1 MTDTPIQQFTNHR
14 INKSFANL
22 SSAMYQYQLPRYLP
36 TADELPN
43 SDDTP
48 VDNEL
53 QELIPGLLKS
63 ILRMLWKGRMD
74 WFFGIDMGIYTH
86 PEQPPIVPDGFLSL
100 NVERSFDENLRLSY
114 LLWEE
119 EILPLLVLEVVSAKP
134 GGEYTT
140 KLDKY
145 AELGVLYY
153 VIYNPKR
160 RRKAKLEIHK
170 LIQGNYELQSN
181 NPLWMPEIGLG
192 IGSERAEY
200 DDLTREWLY
209 WYDEND
215 NRYPT
220 PYEQIEL
227 ERQRAND
234 ADRLIEQERQR
245 ADRLAAKL
253 RDLGIDPD

>member
-1 MTDTPIQQFTNHR
+1 
-14 INKSFANL
+14 
-22 SSAMYQYQLPRYLP
+22 MYQYQLPRYLP

-119 EILPLLVLEVVSAKP
+119 EILPILVLEVVSAKP

-145 AELGVLYY
+145 AELGILYY
-153 VIYNPKR
+153 VIYSLEKVLHLGKPQDRTFRNPKR
-160 RRKAKLEIHK
+160 RRKSKLEIHK
-170 LIQGNYELQSN
+170 LIQGNYELQN
-181 NPLWMPEIGLG
+181 ANPLWMPEIGLG

-200 DDLTREWLY
+200 DDLMREWLY

>member
-1 MTDTPIQQFTNHR
+1 
-14 INKSFANL
+14 
-22 SSAMYQYQLPRYLP
+22 MYQYQLPRYLP

-43 SDDTP
+43 SDDAP

-63 ILRMLWKGRMD
+63 ILRMLWQGRMD
-74 WFFGIDMGIYTH
+74 WFFGIDMGVYIH
-86 PEQPPIVPDGFLSL
+86 PEEPPIVPDGFLSL
-100 NVERSFDENLRLSY
+100 NVERSFDEDLRLSY

-119 EILPLLVLEVVSAKP
+119 EIPPILVLEVVSAKP

-140 KLDKY
+140 KFDKY

-160 RRKAKLEIHK
+160 RRKARLEIHK
-170 LIQGNYELQSN
+170 LVNGGYELQHA

-192 IGSERAEY
+192 IGSERANY

-209 WYDEND
+209 WYDQND
-215 NRYPT
+215 RRYPT
-220 PYEQIEL
+220 PYEQIERERERADNADRAIAQERERTES
-227 ERQRAND
+227 ERQRA
-234 ADRLIEQERQR
+234 E
-245 ADRLAAKL
+245 RLAAQL
-253 RDLGIDPD
+253 RALGVEPD

>member
-1 MTDTPIQQFTNHR
+1 
-14 INKSFANL
+14 
-22 SSAMYQYQLPRYLP
+22 MYQYELPRYLP

-74 WFFGIDMGIYTH
+74 WFFGIDMSLYID
-86 PEQPPIVPDGFLSL
+86 PDRPPIVPDGFLSL
-100 NVERSFDENLRLSY
+100 NVERSFDEDLRLSY

-119 EILPLLVLEVVSAKP
+119 EVMPVFVLEVVSSKP

-140 KLDKY
+140 KLQEY
-145 AELGVLYY
+145 AQMGVLYY
-153 VIYNPKR
+153 IIYNPKR
-160 RRKAKLEIHK
+160 RRKARLEIHK
-170 LIQGNYELQSN
+170 LQNGQVYELQN
-181 NPLWMPEIGLG
+181 ANPLWMPEISLG
-192 IGSERAEY
+192 IGSERANY

-215 NRYPT
+215 QRYPT
-220 PYEQIEL
+220 PYEQIEQ
-227 ERQRAND
+227 ERQRADN
-234 ADRLIEQERQR
+234 ADRAIERERQQTEQERQR
-245 ADRLAAKL
+245 AERLVAQL
-253 RDLGIDPD
+253 RALGVEPE

>member
-1 MTDTPIQQFTNHR
+1 
-14 INKSFANL
+14 
-22 SSAMYQYQLPRYLP
+22 MYQYELPRYLP

-74 WFFGIDMGIYTH
+74 WFFGIDMGIYIH
-86 PEQPPIVPDGFLSL
+86 PEEPPIVPDGFLSL
-100 NVERSFDENLRLSY
+100 NVERSFDEDLRLSY

-119 EILPLLVLEVVSAKP
+119 EIPPILVLEVVSAKP

-145 AELGVLYY
+145 AKLGVLYY
-153 VIYNPKR
+153 VIYSLEKVLHLGKPQDRTFRNPKR
-160 RRKAKLEIHK
+160 RRKARLEIHK
-170 LIQGNYELQSN
+170 LVNSNYELQTA

-192 IGSERAEY
+192 IGSERASY

-215 NRYPT
+215 KRYPT
-220 PYEQIEL
+220 PYERIEL
-227 ERQRAND
+227 
-234 ADRLIEQERQR
+234 ADRLIEQERQQTELERQR
-245 ADRLAAKL
+245 ADRFAAKL
-253 RDLGIDPD
+253 RALGIEPD

>member
-1 MTDTPIQQFTNHR
+1 
-14 INKSFANL
+14 
-22 SSAMYQYQLPRYLP
+22 MYQYQLPRYLP

-53 QELIPGLLKS
+53 QEIIPSLLKS

-74 WFFGIDMGIYTH
+74 WFFGIDMGIYTD

-100 NVERSFDENLRLSY
+100 GVERSFDENLRLSY

-119 EILPLLVLEVVSAKP
+119 EISPILVLEVVSTKP

-160 RRKAKLEIHK
+160 RRKPRLEIYK
-170 LIQGNYELQSN
+170 LIQGKYELATT

-192 IGSERAEY
+192 IGAECAEY

-215 NRYPT
+215 RRYPT
-220 PYEQIEL
+220 PYERID
-227 ERQRAND
+227 D
-234 ADRLIEQERQR
+234 ADRR
-245 ADRLAAKL
+245 AEAADLRAEKLAAKL
-253 RDLGIDPD
+253 RALGIDPD

>member
-1 MTDTPIQQFTNHR
+1 
-14 INKSFANL
+14 
-22 SSAMYQYQLPRYLP
+22 MYQYQLPRYLP
-36 TADELPN
+36 TADELPC

-53 QELIPGLLKS
+53 QEIIPSLLKS

-74 WFFGIDMGIYTH
+74 WFFGIDMGIYTD

-100 NVERSFDENLRLSY
+100 NVERSFDEDLRLSY

-119 EILPLLVLEVVSAKP
+119 EVPPILVLEVVSTKP

-160 RRKAKLEIHK
+160 KRKARLEIHK
-170 LIQGNYELQSN
+170 LSQGSYQLQN
-181 NPLWMPEIGLG
+181 ANPLWKPEIGLG

-215 NRYPT
+215 RRYPT
-220 PYEQIEL
+220 PYERID
-227 ERQRAND
+227 D
-234 ADRLIEQERQR
+234 ADRR
-245 ADRLAAKL
+245 AEAADLRAEKLAAKL
-253 RDLGIDPD
+253 RALGIDPD

>member
-1 MTDTPIQQFTNHR
+1 
-14 INKSFANL
+14 
-22 SSAMYQYQLPRYLP
+22 MYQYQLPRYLP

-119 EILPLLVLEVVSAKP
+119 EILPILVLEVVSAKP

-160 RRKAKLEIHK
+160 RRKARLEIHK
-170 LIQGNYELQSN
+170 LSQGQYELQN
-181 NPLWMPEIGLG
+181 ANPLWMPEIGLG
-192 IGSERAEY
+192 IGCERAEY
-200 DDLTREWLY
+200 DDLMREWLY

-227 ERQRAND
+227 ERQQTE
-234 ADRLIEQERQR
+234 LERQR

-253 RDLGIDPD
+253 RDLGIDSD

>member
-1 MTDTPIQQFTNHR
+1 
-14 INKSFANL
+14 
-22 SSAMYQYQLPRYLP
+22 MYQYELPRYLP

-53 QELIPGLLKS
+53 QELIPSLLKS

-74 WFFGIDMGIYTH
+74 WFFGIDMGIYTD
-86 PEQPPIVPDGFLSL
+86 PDRPPIVPDGFLSL
-100 NVERSFDENLRLSY
+100 NVERSFDEDLRLSY

-119 EILPLLVLEVVSAKP
+119 EVMPIFVLEVVSSKP

-140 KLDKY
+140 KLQEY
-145 AELGVLYY
+145 AQMGVLYY
-153 VIYNPKR
+153 IIYNPKR
-160 RRKAKLEIHK
+160 RRKARLEIHK
-170 LIQGNYELQSN
+170 LANGRVYELQN
-181 NPLWMPEIGLG
+181 ANPLWMPEIGLG
-192 IGSERAEY
+192 IGSERASY

-215 NRYPT
+215 KRYPT

-227 ERQRAND
+227 ANQ
-234 ADRLIEQERQR
+234 AIEQERQR
-245 ADRLAAKL
+245 ADNADRAIEHERQQTEQERQRAERLAAQL
-253 RDLGIDPD
+253 RALGVEPE

>member
-1 MTDTPIQQFTNHR
+1 
-14 INKSFANL
+14 
-22 SSAMYQYQLPRYLP
+22 MYQYELPRYLP

-53 QELIPGLLKS
+53 QELIPSLLKS

-74 WFFGIDMGIYTH
+74 WFFGIDMGIYTD
-86 PEQPPIVPDGFLSL
+86 PDRPPIVPDGFLSL
-100 NVERSFDENLRLSY
+100 NVERSFDEDLRLSY

-119 EILPLLVLEVVSAKP
+119 EVMPIFVLEVVSSKP

-140 KLDKY
+140 KLLEY
-145 AELGVLYY
+145 AQMGVLYY
-153 VIYNPKR
+153 IIYNPKR
-160 RRKAKLEIHK
+160 RRKARLEIYK
-170 LIQGNYELQSN
+170 LANGRVYELQN
-181 NPLWMPEIGLG
+181 ANPLWMPEIGLG
-192 IGSERAEY
+192 IGSERASY

-215 NRYPT
+215 KRYPT

-227 ERQRAND
+227 ANRA
-234 ADRLIEQERQR
+234 IEQERQR
-245 ADRLAAKL
+245 ADNADRAIEHERQQTEQERQRAERLAAQL
-253 RDLGIDPD
+253 RALGVEPE